1 MLSVKNSL
9 VTHNPLLTRKQEHG
23 SRSENRV
30 SDAVRFCSG
39 PSDSAQSR
47 RPSRS
52 EYALKKNHHGVN
64 GHGKGHKKLRHAHD
78 KTKAVAEEE
87 EVPDSGDNENE
98 AEPDVAP
105 STFSYSFA

>member
-1 MLSVKNSL
+1 MALGLKIVFLMLFAFAQGQA
-9 VTHNPLLTRKQEHG
+9 TRPNH
-23 SRSENRV
+23 
-30 SDAVRFCSG
+30 D
-39 PSDSAQSR
+39 DHHAQK
-47 RPSRS
+47 
-52 EYALKKNHHGVN
+52 YALKKNHHGVN